1 MPANETN
8 EFANDVLKGLSANP
22 KHLLS
27 KYFYDERGS
36 ELFKKIMHMPEYYL
50 TDCEMEIIK
59 THKQSIFETISDKI
73 KSFELIELGAGD
85 GMKTK
90 VLLKHLF
97 ESKADFKYVPI
108 DISETAVE
116 NLELEIKAL
125 FPELE
130 VSGQIGD
137 YFHLLEEM
145 SRKNCTRKVLM
156 FLGSNIGN
164 MDHEQSLDFL
174 GKLHAVMH
182 RNDLLLIGFDLKK
195 DPDIIKKAYNDPH
208 GITEAF
214 NLNLLQRINNELQA
228 DFKLAQFRH
237 TEYYDPAT
245 GAAKSYLISLSEQQV
260 HLAALGKT
268 FDFQKDERIYMEMS
282 QKYDLELIRELA
294 ENSGFEIVRNYTDNR
309 QFFIDSIWKP
319 NN

>member
-8 EFANDVLKGLSANP
+8 EFANDVLEGLSSEP
-22 KHLLS
+22 KFLQS
-27 KYFYDERGS
+27 KYFYDEQGS
-36 ELFKKIMHMPEYYL
+36 EIFQEIMHMPEYYL
-50 TDCEMEIIK
+50 TDCELEIIK

-90 VLLKHLF
+90 ILLKHLF

-108 DISETAVE
+108 DISETAIE

-145 SRKNCTRKVLM
+145 SRKSCARKMLM

-164 MDHEQSLDFL
+164 MEHEESLEFL
-174 GKLHAVMH
+174 SKLRTVMN
-182 RNDLLLIGFDLKK
+182 RRDVLLIGFDLKK
-195 DPDIIKKAYNDPH
+195 DPEIIKKAYNDPH
-208 GITEAF
+208 GITAAF

-228 DFKLAQFRH
+228 DFKLAQFQH
-237 TEYYDPAT
+237 IEYYDPAT
-245 GAAKSYLISLSEQQV
+245 GTAKSYLISLCEQPV

-268 FDFQKDERIYMEMS
+268 INFEKNESIYMEMS
-282 QKYDLELIRELA
+282 QKYDLEMIRELA
-294 ENSGFEIVRNYTDNR
+294 ENSGFEIVRNFTDKR
-309 QFFIDSIWKP
+309 QFFMDSIWKP
-319 NN
+319 KG